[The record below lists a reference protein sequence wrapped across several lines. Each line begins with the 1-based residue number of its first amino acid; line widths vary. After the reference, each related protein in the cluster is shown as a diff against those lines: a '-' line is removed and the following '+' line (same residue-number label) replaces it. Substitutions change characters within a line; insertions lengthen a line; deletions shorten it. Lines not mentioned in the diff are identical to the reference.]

1 MPIHLDSNAE
11 DFASRF
17 ASFLAT
23 KREGA
28 ADVEEV
34 ARTIIAEVA
43 AHGDEALVAFTRK
56 FDRIDTGASGLR
68 VAPAEIDDAF
78 ASCDRAARD
87 ALALA
92 CSRIEAY
99 HRRQVPSAER
109 FTDPLAA
116 RLAWRWTAVAARGLY
131 APAGTAP

>member
-1 MPIHLDSNAE
+1 MPIHLDRDAE

-28 ADVEEV
+28 ADVEEA

-43 AHGDEALVAFTRK
+43 ARGDEALVAFTRK
-56 FDRIDTGASGLR
+56 FDRIDTVASALR
-68 VAPAEIDDAF
+68 VAPAEVDDAF

-92 CSRIEAY
+92 RDPIEAY
-99 HRRQVPSAER
+99 HRRQVPGDQP
-109 FTDPLAA
+109 FTHALP
-116 RLAWRWTAVAARGLY
+116 V
-131 APAGTAP
+131 P

>member
-1 MPIHLDSNAE
+1 MPIHLDRDAE
-11 DFASRF
+11 DLASRF

-23 KREGA
+23 ELYVAGA
-28 ADVEEV
+28 VEEA
-34 ARTIIAEVA
+34 ARTISAEVA

-56 FDRIDTGASGLR
+56 FDRIDAGASGLR

-92 CSRIEAY
+92 RDRIEAY
-99 HRRQVPSAER
+99 HRRQVPSDER
-109 FTDPLAA
+109 
-116 RLAWRWTAVAARGLY
+116 
-131 APAGTAP
+131 

>member
-1 MPIHLDSNAE
+1 MPIRLDSNTE

-17 ASFLAT
+17 TAFLAT

-43 AHGDEALVAFTRK
+43 ARGDEALAAYTRK
-56 FDRIDTGASGLR
+56 FDRIDVGASGLR

-78 ASCDRAARD
+78 ASCGVGPRLLLSASMCRA
-87 ALALA
+87 
-92 CSRIEAY
+92 
-99 HRRQVPSAER
+99 VPR
-109 FTDPLAA
+109 PI
-116 RLAWRWTAVAARGLY
+116 RPRC
-131 APAGTAP
+131 